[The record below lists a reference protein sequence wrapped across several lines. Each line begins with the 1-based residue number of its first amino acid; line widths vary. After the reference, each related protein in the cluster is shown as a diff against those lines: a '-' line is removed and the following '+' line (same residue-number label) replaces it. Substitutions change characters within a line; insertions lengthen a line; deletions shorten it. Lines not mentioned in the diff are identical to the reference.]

1 MNSGVSPE
9 ENRIE
14 GYYLEWTVSKI
25 DLRELT
31 LMIFFSR
38 KRQFWF
44 KIIATVIHFM
54 EGTRNPLPD
63 SMCPTKVDGDMITF
77 KS

>member
-54 EGTRNPLPD
+54 EGTWNPLPD
-63 SMCPTKVDGDMITF
+63 FICPTKVDGDMITF